1 MQCGFG
7 AALHVKN
14 LLTFCRAVNEG
25 LAALCCRSH
34 SRSRSCSCKLLC
46 RNNARAAEIFFY
58 ISLEG
63 KNDKNLS
70 ADVSKLLERRNS

>member
-25 LAALCCRSH
+25 LAALC
-34 SRSRSCSCKLLC
+34 SRSRSCSCQLLC